1 MVTLW
6 DSGLGGIRISSLIDY
21 PIKALLFESTSNI
34 KISVEVLAETCF
46 CLQEKNIPFSFLI
59 SDCGKRIF
67 LFPQVNCSLVSFQA
81 LTILLY
87 FPFVKLEREA
97 FEH

>member
-67 LFPQVNCSLVSFQA
+67 LFPQVNLPPSLISSINNSPLFSFCQ
-81 LTILLY
+81 T
-87 FPFVKLEREA
+87 
-97 FEH
+97 